1 MKKALP
7 RGSHEERTSTHNGIE
22 MACVTW
28 KDNKIVTLLSTY
40 VGATPVFSVTR
51 YDSNSEKTKKVV
63 IPCPQII
70 HEYNKDMG
78 GGGLNGQFL
87 GRFHIPVRSK
97 KWYLRIF
104 FHLLDLT
111 VIKEEKKRKNDNLR
125 NLITILL
132 TDLR

>member
-1 MKKALP
+1 MLGQHQCLA
-7 RGSHEERTSTHNGIE
+7 SQ
-22 MACVTW
+22 
-28 KDNKIVTLLSTY
+28 D
-40 VGATPVFSVTR
+40 
-51 YDSNSEKTKKVV
+51 DSNSEKTKKVV

-78 GGGLNGQFL
+78 GGGLNGQFF
-87 GRFHIPVRSK
+87 GEVPHSSTVK